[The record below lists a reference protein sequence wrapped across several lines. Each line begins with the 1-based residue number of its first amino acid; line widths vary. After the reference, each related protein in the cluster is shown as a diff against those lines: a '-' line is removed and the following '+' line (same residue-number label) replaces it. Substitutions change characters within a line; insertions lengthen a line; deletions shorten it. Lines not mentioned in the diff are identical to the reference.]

1 MSTVLSTTAL
11 NIISNA
17 LYLVGARDLGAPLS
31 GEESEVGLFFLN
43 SFVKY
48 LQSRGVQ
55 LHTVSDIEIDLYGS
69 KQSYTIGPDASYDK
83 NTGRP
88 MRIISA
94 RRRDSDGYEIPMIE
108 MSREDY
114 KNLPQKSTIGPPSQY
129 AFEKLAAYGVVY
141 IWPISDAASLAASD
155 YTMVATIQRALD
167 IFDTSDDAGDLA
179 PEMHLAVTYCLADMI
194 PYGTR
199 MARDD
204 VKRKA
209 PDYLITLLAT
219 DQETT
224 SIVIRQESRRR

>member
-1 MSTVLSTTAL
+1 MSTVLSTVAS
-11 NIISNA
+11 NIISDA
-17 LYLVGARDLGAPLS
+17 IYLVGAKDLGSPLS
-31 GEESEVGLFFLN
+31 AEESEVGLRFLN
-43 SFVKY
+43 SFIKY

-69 KQSYTIGPDASYDK
+69 KQSYTVGPDAAYDV

-94 RRRDSDGYEIPMIE
+94 RRRDADGYETPMIE
-108 MSREDY
+108 VSREDY
-114 KNLPQKSTIGPPSQY
+114 KRLPVKTTVGPPNQF

-155 YTMVATIQRALD
+155 YTMIATIQRAID
-167 IFDTSDDAGDLA
+167 IFDTSDDTPDL
-179 PEMHLAVTYCLADMI
+179 PSEMHLAITYCLADMI
-194 PYGTR
+194 PYGTK
-199 MARDD
+199 MARED

-209 PDYLITLLAT
+209 PDFLATLLAT

-224 SIVIRQESRRR
+224 SIIIQQELRRR